1 MKLSYLVILG
11 VASLLTFGCARE
23 VAVNQPSADGVSP
36 SSNPVN
42 TVNSPTNSTESSA
55 QKAVKSGTFV
65 SQEKST
71 QGTAR
76 IVTEAGKLYLVLDE
90 AFKTDKGPDLF
101 VILHRSD
108 TPQTYDAQ
116 EYVNLGRLQ
125 NLNGAQRYAIP
136 ENVNVD
142 DFRSAAIWCRQFN
155 MGFGYA
161 KLSS

>member
-1 MKLSYLVILG
+1 L
-11 VASLLTFGCARE
+11 
-23 VAVNQPSADGVSP
+23 
-36 SSNPVN
+36 
-42 TVNSPTNSTESSA
+42 
-55 QKAVKSGTFV
+55 
-65 SQEKST
+65 
-71 QGTAR
+71 
-76 IVTEAGKLYLVLDE
+76 
-90 AFKTDKGPDLF
+90 

-155 MGFGYA
+155 VGFGYA